1 VTTSDSAPCQATAKL
16 RAAIAGDVFVPGE
29 HRYDQ
34 ARQAWDL
41 LADQRPAAV
50 MLAES
55 AVQSARA
62 RAKRIAPQGTG
73 HGAGHMFRHES
84 AVLLCPPLHTAI
96 RGNSGGRAR
105 FTFDEP
111 SDQLASFANAAITAV
126 EAELGPKTDALLS
139 HLGAE
144 LPATPV
150 SPRA

>member
-1 VTTSDSAPCQATAKL
+1 MTTSDSAPCQAIGKL
-16 RAAIAGDVFVPGE
+16 RAATAGDVLVPGE

-34 ARQAWDL
+34 ARQAWGP

-62 RAKRIAPQGTG
+62 WGKRIAPQGTG
-73 HGAGHMFRHES
+73 HGPRHMFRHGP
-84 AVLLCPPLHTAI
+84 AVPICPPLRTGI

-105 FTFDEP
+105 FTIDEP
-111 SDQLASFANAAITAV
+111 GDQLASFPNAAITAV
-126 EAELGPKTDALLS
+126 EAELGQRTDALLS

-144 LPATPV
+144 LPATLV
-150 SPRA
+150 RPRP

>member
-1 VTTSDSAPCQATAKL
+1 MTTSDSAPCQATAKL
-16 RAAIAGDVFVPGE
+16 RGAIASDVFVPGE
-29 HRYDQ
+29 HRYDR

-62 RAKRIAPQGTG
+62 
-73 HGAGHMFRHES
+73 
-84 AVLLCPPLHTAI
+84 
-96 RGNSGGRAR
+96 
-105 FTFDEP
+105 
-111 SDQLASFANAAITAV
+111 SFANAAITAV
-126 EAELGPKTDALLS
+126 EAELGQKTDALLS

-144 LPATPV
+144 LPATLV

>member
-1 VTTSDSAPCQATAKL
+1 VTTSDSAPCQATGKL

-34 ARQAWDL
+34 ACQAWDL

-55 AVQSARA
+55 AVHSAR
-62 RAKRIAPQGTG
+62 
-73 HGAGHMFRHES
+73 
-84 AVLLCPPLHTAI
+84 
-96 RGNSGGRAR
+96 
-105 FTFDEP
+105 
-111 SDQLASFANAAITAV
+111 ASFANAAITAV

-144 LPATPV
+144 LPATLV

>member
-1 VTTSDSAPCQATAKL
+1 VTTSDSAPCQATGKL
-16 RAAIAGDVFVPGE
+16 RAAIAGDVFVPASTATTRHAKRGTC
-29 HRYDQ
+29 
-34 ARQAWDL
+34 WPTSG
-41 LADQRPAAV
+41 PAAV

-55 AVQSARA
+55 AVQSALA
-62 RAKRIAPQGTG
+62 RGKRIAPQGTG
-73 HGAGHMFRHES
+73 HGARHMFRQEP

-126 EAELGPKTDALLS
+126 EAELGQKTEALLS

-144 LPATPV
+144 LPATLV
-150 SPRA
+150 RPRA